1 METIFIKRFIK
12 TEDDLP
18 KEKGV
23 YEALYSD
30 QKTFGKTLY
39 DSSPSCNIWWTN
51 NVYWYQKPTTL
62 AELIKEKLPSDKV
75 DEWADFCAENSVS
88 NHSERVLIKAALSL
102 GVTYAINKLTE

>member
-12 TEDDLP
+12 TEADLP

-62 AELIKEKLPSDKV
+62 AELIKEKLKDELLKYDIHHGNSPQDSEKWV
-75 DEWADFCAENSVS
+75 DEYLNRIME
-88 NHSERVLIKAALSL
+88 E
-102 GVTYAINKLTE
+102 